1 MTFGKSD
8 CMRVPL
14 PAARMTATR
23 PRPVLPWFAWA
34 AEAFELWVLVISAL
48 IIWMSSDE

>member
-23 PRPVLPWFAWA
+23 PRPVFAWA